1 MQRVKRPDAIQIV
14 IMYNEDQKIVFLF
27 SPGLNNTLL
36 QELYGDDLQQAEI
49 VFESSVQQLRSEQ
62 QLAESRFHNGDMQ
75 GLKKVIH
82 KMKPLLGYIGMDG
95 FMDEFADF
103 EQVCSQS
110 ETVESAE
117 KGFQHIKVITAEAIK
132 TAEQEIQRLKQHN
145 TQYL

>member
-1 MQRVKRPDAIQIV
+1 
-14 IMYNEDQKIVFLF
+14 MYNEDQKIVFLF
-27 SPGLNNTLL
+27 SPELNDAFL
-36 QELYGDDLQQAEI
+36 QELYGDDLQQAEA

-95 FMDEFADF
+95 MMNEFAAF
-103 EQVCSQS
+103 EQLCSQS
-110 ETVESAE
+110 ETAESAE
-117 KGFQHIKVITAEAIK
+117 TNFQYIKVLTAEAIK
-132 TAEQEIQRLKQHN
+132 AAEKEVQRLKQHN